1 MTRKRL
7 IDVFPEWATGSGIFS
22 ALQEFDV
29 PWKNESIS
37 GSLDLEYFGNISGEK
52 FCSPLVNKIISGD
65 VLTTA
70 EKTLLATAIFVL
82 NNVNWSK
89 QWETLSFEY
98 DPIQNYSMKEKMED
112 DETVI
117 EYGRVHDK
125 TGTETETPTVVNTVN
140 SSLYGFNSS
149 DDVPTGKQVST
160 PSGDNEI
167 SYNQTDADS
176 GEDTH
181 TRNYELTRSG
191 NIGVTTSQQMIESE
205 RNLWLWNFFYSVV
218 FPDIDRALTL
228 KIY

>member
-7 IDVFPEWATGSGIFS
+7 IDVFPEWSMGSGIFS

-52 FCSPLVNKIISGD
+52 YCSPLVNKILSGD

-70 EKTLLATAIFVL
+70 DKTLLATAIFVL
-82 NNVNWSK
+82 NGVNWTK
-89 QWETLSFEY
+89 QWNTLSFEY
-98 DPIQNYSMKEKMED
+98 DPIENYSMKEKMKD
-112 DETVI
+112 DETKI
-117 EYGRVHDK
+117 EYGRTHDK
-125 TGTETETPTVVNTVN
+125 TGTVTETPGASVTTDSFINA
-140 SSLYGFNSS
+140 FNST
-149 DDVPTGKQVST
+149 DDVKTGEQVQT
-160 PSGDNEI
+160 PSGDNV
-167 SYNQTDADS
+167 TDYDLTDTDG